1 MWSYNY
7 STSYLEHHGILGMK
21 WGVRRFQK
29 ADGSLT
35 SAGRKR
41 YGVETESREQSTGA
55 SEKKAES
62 SSSSAALRRVKNE
75 EKAKEYQS
83 KAEQARNDAE
93 SLRSEGAKSEAFR
106 KKYGSAADLPDATFA
121 LLYGKTKKY
130 AANEM
135 AVASEKKTEVYQK
148 AAKDKAAGKLTDT
161 QKMIIG
167 AASVAVVLA
176 AAYGGKKYLDSIGDS
191 KELLRLAK
199 IKAGHKISFDDFLKK
214 YEGSETRLFDAI
226 SDDAYSQLSPI
237 DVKLTSGQ
245 VFHRISGD
253 AEKSL
258 TRTVKNI
265 FGQSASYTKDRLY
278 LAFTEE
284 DINRYKA
291 VLPKKFF
298 PMWGQSKNTAYD
310 VAYKALTEIS
320 SPSAKKRVDIYSDLL
335 GADRSAFAL
344 ALQMVNS
351 VRASAGKR
359 GVPGSITPEA
369 LAKES
374 YSVLSL
380 SLADPNNQLV
390 KKYIAA
396 VKQLGYNAIID
407 DNDAGRLSDS
417 PIIVFDPVKNVVRE
431 GATALSSVDIE
442 NAAKSL
448 TELLNRK

>member
-1 MWSYNY
+1 MWAYNY
-7 STSYLEHHGILGMK
+7 SPSLEHHGILGMK
-21 WGVRRFQK
+21 WGVRRFQN

-35 SAGRKR
+35 AAGRKR
-41 YGVETESREQSTGA
+41 YGAETKPREQNTKEKAKTASSQSTT
-55 SEKKAES
+55 
-62 SSSSAALRRVKNE
+62 LRQVKNE
-75 EKAKEYQS
+75 EKAKEYQK
-83 KAEQARNDAE
+83 KAEQAKSDAE
-93 SLRSEGAKSEAFR
+93 SLRSDGATSEAFR
-106 KKYGSAADLPDATFA
+106 KKYGSAADLPDAAFA

-130 AANEM
+130 AVNEM
-135 AVASEKKTEVYQK
+135 TVASEKKTEVYQK

-191 KELLRLAK
+191 REFLRLAK
-199 IKAGHKISFDDFLKK
+199 IKAGDKISFDDFWKK

-226 SDDAYSQLSPI
+226 SNDAYSQLSPV
-237 DVKLTSGQ
+237 DVKLASGQ

-284 DINRYKA
+284 DVKRYKA

-335 GADRSAFAL
+335 GSDRSAYAL

-351 VRASAGKR
+351 VRASAGKQ
-359 GVPGSITPEA
+359 GVSGSISPEA
-369 LAKES
+369 LARES

-407 DNDAGRLSDS
+407 DNDGGRLSDS
-417 PIIVFDPVKNVVRE
+417 PIIVLDPVKNVVRE
-431 GATALSSVDIE
+431 GATALSSADIE
-442 NAAKSL
+442 SAAKSL